1 MKSIYITVALILC
14 FFLFIYTPL
23 PSRYENHRDAILQ
36 HLADETQDHLPAPG
50 HRSKPASDGQK
61 FGTTSRYAFATFL
74 AGTGATDTESDFD
87 EDHYFVATR
96 ILAYQLLHA
105 PETRTNAKIPF
116 VVLATHDV
124 SEVKQARLRKDGAVV
139 IVVEPVDPGWVITE
153 TSTWKDVMTKL
164 RLWELT
170 QFERI
175 LFLDGDTVL
184 TRPLDDVFD
193 DPAVKLQVTRDN
205 TKYIVADEGTLP
217 LTYAFAGV
225 PETKRVHSYPPTEE
239 NHSYPNLNYLNAGFF
254 VLRPSIEAFNYYT
267 SLLIPPSPTTPS
279 DKPAKQRFVP
289 EFPEQNLLNHAH
301 RREGNMPWLALNN
314 TWNIH
319 YPSAQDLHGDVATLH
334 EKWWAPFDPEIG
346 PFLQSWRWRMQGFFE
361 ARDSVVELGR

>member
-1 MKSIYITVALILC
+1 
-14 FFLFIYTPL
+14 
-23 PSRYENHRDAILQ
+23 
-36 HLADETQDHLPAPG
+36 
-50 HRSKPASDGQK
+50 
-61 FGTTSRYAFATFL
+61 
-74 AGTGATDTESDFD
+74 
-87 EDHYFVATR
+87 
-96 ILAYQLLHA
+96 
-105 PETRTNAKIPF
+105 
-116 VVLATHDV
+116 
-124 SEVKQARLRKDGAVV
+124 
-139 IVVEPVDPGWVITE
+139 
-153 TSTWKDVMTKL
+153 MTKL